1 MHITRQAVERLA
13 SYHSPDWPI
22 VSLYL
27 RVDREHITDDHYS
40 IRLKNLLKQVLDN
53 PGIELSRAQLE
64 AVEADLDR
72 IRVFFRDHGDEF
84 GQGVALFASSAANL
98 WEVYEAPREVGNHVE
113 VDFRP
118 VIAPL
123 VRVLELCEPFCV
135 CLVSRDRARIFMGHM
150 SEFGERAVRLDQ
162 EVPGQHEQGGWSQAR
177 YQRHI
182 EEHVHQHFKRLAADL
197 FALFEQEPFR
207 FLVLGGP
214 HEVVSDFLDYLHPY
228 LRERYIGTFYVLMEA
243 SAKQV
248 REEAAKIVREWL
260 RQEKQRYLDLL
271 RNEALSNDM
280 GVTGLE
286 KVVEALQMGNVLSLI
301 VDDRLEAP
309 GSSCLHCGAVQPPAA
324 EQPDRCLYCGG
335 PVRRHANIVPK
346 VYANAY
352 RQKANLVFLTERDL
366 QDQLAELGGIGAILR
381 FRVAPA
387 PES

>member
-27 RVDREHITDDHYS
+27 RVDREHITDDDYS
-40 IRLKNLLKQVLDN
+40 IRLKNLLKQVSDN
-53 PGIELSRAQLE
+53 PGIELNRAQLE
-64 AVEADLDR
+64 ALEADLDR

-84 GQGVALFASSAANL
+84 GQGVALFASSPANL
-98 WEVYEAPREVGNHVE
+98 WEVYETPREVGNHVE

-150 SEFGERAVRLDQ
+150 SEFGERAVRFDQ

-207 FLVLGGP
+207 FLILGGP

-243 SAKQV
+243 TAKQV

-335 PVRRHANIVPK
+335 PVRRHGNIVPK

-352 RQKANLVFLTERDL
+352 RQKANLVFLTEREL

-387 PES
+387 PGP

>member
-1 MHITRQAVERLA
+1 VHITRQAVERLA
-13 SYHSPDWPI
+13 GFHSPEWPI
-22 VSLYL
+22 ISLYL

-40 IRLKNLLKQVLDN
+40 IRLKNLLKQASEN
-53 PGIELSRAQLE
+53 PGIELSRAQAE
-64 AVEADLDR
+64 AVEADLER
-72 IRVFFRDHGDEF
+72 IRIFFRDHGDEF
-84 GQGVALFASSAANL
+84 GQGVALFASSPANL
-98 WEVYEAPREVGNHVE
+98 WEVYETPREISNCVS

-118 VIAPL
+118 AIAPL
-123 VRVLELCEPFCV
+123 VRMLELCEPLCV

-177 YQRHI
+177 FQRHI
-182 EEHVHQHFKRLAADL
+182 EEHVHQHFKRLASDL
-197 FALFEQEPFR
+197 FHLFEQEPFR

-214 HEVVSDFLDYLHPY
+214 HEVVSDFLGYLHPY

-243 SAKQV
+243 TAKQV
-248 REEAAKIVREWL
+248 REEATKIVREWL

-286 KVVEALQMGNVLSLI
+286 KVIEALQMGNVLSLI

-309 GSSCLHCGAVQPPAA
+309 GSSCLHCGAVQPPAD
-324 EQPDRCLYCGG
+324 EGPERCLYCGG
-335 PVRRHANIVPK
+335 PVRRHANIVPE

>member
-1 MHITRQAVERLA
+1 MTRQAVERLA

-352 RQKANLVFLTERDL
+352 RQKANLVFLTEREL
-366 QDQLAELGGIGAILR
+366 QEQLAELGGIGAILR
-381 FRVAPA
+381 FRVTPA
-387 PES
+387 PGS

>member
-27 RVDREHITDDHYS
+27 RVDREHITDDDYS
-40 IRLKNLLKQVLDN
+40 IRLKNLLKQVSDN
-53 PGIELSRAQLE
+53 PGIELNRAQLE
-64 AVEADLDR
+64 ALEADLDR

-84 GQGVALFASSAANL
+84 GQGVALFASSPANL
-98 WEVYEAPREVGNHVE
+98 WEVYETPREVGNHVE

-150 SEFGERAVRLDQ
+150 SEFGERAVRFDQ

-197 FALFEQEPFR
+197 SALFEQEPFR
-207 FLVLGGP
+207 FLILGGP

-243 SAKQV
+243 TAKQV

-335 PVRRHANIVPK
+335 PVRRHGNIVPK

-352 RQKANLVFLTERDL
+352 RQKANLVFLTEREL

>member
-1 MHITRQAVERLA
+1 VHITRQAVERLA

-352 RQKANLVFLTERDL
+352 RQKANLVFLTEREL
-366 QDQLAELGGIGAILR
+366 QEQLAELGGIGAILR
-381 FRVAPA
+381 FRVTPA
-387 PES
+387 PGS